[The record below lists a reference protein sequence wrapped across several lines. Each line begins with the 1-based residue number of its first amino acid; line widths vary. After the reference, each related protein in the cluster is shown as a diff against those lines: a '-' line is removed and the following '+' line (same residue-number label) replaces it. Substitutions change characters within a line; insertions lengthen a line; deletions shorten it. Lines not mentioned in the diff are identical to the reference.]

1 MLLVM
6 KKSKLLFY
14 SLILFSLLFA
24 QTEKAYALIKPAPLK
39 KGDKVALMT
48 LSSPA
53 KGDRLENSVK
63 AVKEAF
69 GYEPVLYPSSQIAR
83 GYLTGSSDE
92 AKAREL
98 EEAFRDPKIKGI
110 ICVQGGYGSQR
121 ILKHLNAQVIKNNPK
136 VFMGFSDVTALHSF
150 INDKC
155 KVTTFHGPM
164 ALTIHYSL
172 QKTKDRRWLKWTK
185 SLIENPSLLPCTF
198 VNSKP
203 LKSYHGGKAAGE
215 IAGGNLTILASLTGT
230 PWQTDFDGKIVFL
243 EEIGEDTYR
252 VERLLIQL
260 RDSGAFDKAAGFI
273 IGSFVGC
280 DPQEGDQTLG
290 EIIRDVLV
298 PMGKPVLAGIRAGHS
313 AVNYAIPFGVKAEI
327 DGDRKTIRFLEKAL
341 NN

>member
-1 MLLVM
+1 MLLV
-6 KKSKLLFY
+6 KRGRA
-14 SLILFSLLFA
+14 LLFA
-24 QTEKAYALIKPAPLK
+24 SLLILPLLLVQSEATALIKPAPLK
-39 KGDKVALMT
+39 RGDRLALMT

-53 KGDRLENSVK
+53 KGTRLEESVK
-63 AVKEAF
+63 AVKELF
-69 GYEPVLYPSSQIAR
+69 GYEPVLYPSSRIAR

-98 EEAFRDPKIKGI
+98 EEAFADPEIKGI
-110 ICVQGGYGSQR
+110 ICVMGGYGSQR

-155 KVTTFHGPM
+155 GVATFHGPM
-164 ALTIHYSL
+164 AFTISRAVRKSHDL
-172 QKTKDRRWLKWTK
+172 RWLDW
-185 SLIENPSLLPCTF
+185 SRRLIERPSLLPGLIE
-198 VNSKP
+198 NSEP
-203 LKSYHGGKAAGE
+203 LVAYRGGKATGE

-260 RDSGAFDKAAGFI
+260 RDSGAFDKATGFLL
-273 IGSFVGC
+273 GSFEDC
-280 DPQEGDQTLG
+280 NPQEGDQTLD
-290 EIIRDVLV
+290 EIIKDVLV
-298 PMGKPVLAGIRAGHS
+298 PLGKPVLANMKAGHG
-313 AVNYAIPFGVKAEI
+313 AVNYAIPFGVRAEI